1 MRRDEFVYSLPPDL
15 IAQYPT
21 EHRGDSRLLYLD
33 GMTGR
38 VKDWNFSSLPEL
50 LSAGDLLVL
59 NNTRVIPARIYAEK
73 ETGGKVEILV
83 ERFVDEKRITVQLK
97 ASKAPKPGTF
107 ICLDDEIRLVVESR
121 QNEMYVLKSD
131 DDLDVA
137 KVIQKYGHI
146 PLPPYIQREDNEFD
160 IERYQTVFAQHPGA
174 VAAPTAGLHFTDSMF
189 KRLKENGIEISCVT
203 LHIGAG
209 TFQPVRTEFIE
220 QHTMHSE
227 YLEVSR
233 KTCEQIT
240 SVKNNNGKI
249 IAVGTTAVRALETA
263 ALSGDLQPYQG
274 ETDIFIYPGFKF
286 QVVDSLITN
295 FHLPESTLL
304 MLVCAFAGK
313 ENIFAAY
320 RHAITNKYRFYSYGD
335 AMFMTANK
343 NN

>member
-1 MRRDEFVYSLPPDL
+1 MRRDEFVYALPPEL
-15 IAQYPT
+15 IAQHPT
-21 EHRGDSRLLYLD
+21 KQRGDSRMLCLD
-33 GMTGR
+33 GMTGGLEDR
-38 VKDWNFSSLPEL
+38 EFSSLPDL

-83 ERFVDEKRITVQLK
+83 ERVLDQNCIIAQLK

-107 ICLDDEIRLVVESR
+107 INLDNEIRLVVADR
-121 QNEMYVLKSD
+121 KNDMFILKVENCND
-131 DDLDVA
+131 ITG
-137 KVIQKYGHI
+137 VIQKFGHM
-146 PLPPYIQREDNEFD
+146 PLPPYIQREDNKID
-160 IERYQTVFAQHPGA
+160 YERYQTIFAQTPGA
-174 VAAPTAGLHFTDSMF
+174 VAAPTAGLHFTESMF
-189 KRLKENGIEISCVT
+189 QRLKDKGIKISFVT

-209 TFQPVRTEFIE
+209 TFQPVRTELLE
-220 QHTMHSE
+220 QHSMHSE
-227 YLEVSR
+227 YLEVSQE
-233 KTCEQIT
+233 TCEHIT
-240 SVKNNNGKI
+240 SVKNNNGNI

-263 ALSGDLQPYQG
+263 AQSGDLKPYQG

-320 RHAITNKYRFYSYGD
+320 SHAISEKYRFYSYGD
-335 AMFMTANK
+335 AMFIK
-343 NN
+343 KREG